1 MGFDVG
7 LIWGS
12 IWGSIW
18 GFWQKTKGFWQKTWG
33 SIPHSIPG
41 FFGPD
46 GLHGLYSRVFAKNAP
61 SWSSAFC
68 RFLAKQLGQRGAI
81 DDDVHALA

>member
-41 FFGPD
+41 FVPKVGEILNHF
-46 GLHGLYSRVFAKNAP
+46 
-61 SWSSAFC
+61 
-68 RFLAKQLGQRGAI
+68 
-81 DDDVHALA
+81 